1 MLLNL
6 DSQQLAIGEADF
18 ITSSQSSAVFAQ
30 EPLGLSHL
38 WQPQFPILLMD
49 FFPGSGPSTEE
60 AEEARRKCEEA
71 ELQQVG
77 TGEFRMRDCSQIWW
91 EGCYTILTYMPI
103 SYHSYN

>member
-6 DSQQLAIGEADF
+6 DSLQLAIGEADF
-18 ITSSQSSAVFAQ
+18 ITSSQSSAVFAHKNY
-30 EPLGLSHL
+30 LIVSIVSATISDSSDG
-38 WQPQFPILLMD
+38 

-77 TGEFRMRDCSQIWW
+77 TGMGSRCSFNGWV
-91 EGCYTILTYMPI
+91 
-103 SYHSYN
+103 